1 MNQKGC
7 PFVSN
12 AVSSVANWFAKLVS
26 AVADWVAELFSLV
39 ADWFTT
45 LPTAE
50 IVGFAIVAVVLILIL
65 RVTRWLMRRT
75 WPIRRVWRHSQPRP
89 VGSPRRKLLSR
100 PRRRLGRW
108 LLRRVAIAGAW
119 HARRPL
125 KVQPFEG
132 PQDMDAP
139 AVSSALCVA
148 MTRIAS
154 LRRSGV
160 DSVTAP
166 AGAGAATEAIAA
178 GVMAAPAGGEL
189 AAALLRL
196 GWLALG
202 RGELQLSGRVL
213 APSVGGPGLALSL
226 ATGSGRVAER
236 LTIRAAEFEPSVRG
250 EESLVGQSEADR
262 LLRLATVGAVWTHF
276 KVLEGEWELNEEELK
291 RSLQTSSWRSYALM
305 RVGIEGEEHDDPD
318 LTRAFFAKAV
328 DADPNNLLAQFN
340 LASVELKDDQLVHA
354 HDAGTKRLKL
364 VHDTLNAEYESAEI
378 EPGGGADA
386 ERKQLLLNRDPLNY
400 QVGYK
405 RVADKLNRQ
414 TFLEA
419 NDGSGSVG
427 RRVALDLF
435 LRWSHSHQSAT
446 DNSKAHPR
454 PDGST
459 LTETDLTEITERLR
473 DLELTLAELDQAIP
487 SARWAA
493 ATSKSWAEL
502 RGLLGD
508 IEGPMLVLWA
518 MVARRIEG
526 SEGARGD
533 KDGDGDEDGIA
544 GGLGPGGRVEL
555 IERLAKGSLSPEEAV
570 AFACG
575 PPVLQSSRTYFNLAC
590 WHADIGQP
598 ADSLSA
604 LELSLECC
612 DRLAGERLSENQLRQ
627 VRMAHSEEWSKLESR
642 YGLRSARVPENGF
655 RPTQSS
661 VRRKSL
667 VNGARGG

>member
-1 MNQKGC
+1 
-7 PFVSN
+7 
-12 AVSSVANWFAKLVS
+12 
-26 AVADWVAELFSLV
+26 
-39 ADWFTT
+39 
-45 LPTAE
+45 
-50 IVGFAIVAVVLILIL
+50 
-65 RVTRWLMRRT
+65 
-75 WPIRRVWRHSQPRP
+75 
-89 VGSPRRKLLSR
+89 
-100 PRRRLGRW
+100 
-108 LLRRVAIAGAW
+108 
-119 HARRPL
+119 
-125 KVQPFEG
+125 
-132 PQDMDAP
+132 MDAP

-202 RGELQLSGRVL
+202 RGELQLSGHVL

-226 ATGSGRVAER
+226 ATGSGRVVER
-236 LTIRAAEFEPSVRG
+236 LTIRAAEFEPSVRAD
-250 EESLVGQSEADR
+250 ESLVGQSEADR

-276 KVLEGEWELNEEELK
+276 KVLEGEWELNEEEL
-291 RSLQTSSWRSYALM
+291 RGSLQTSSWRSYALM

-318 LTRAFFAKAV
+318 LTRALFAKAV

-340 LASVELKDDQLVHA
+340 LASVELKDDQLIHA
-354 HDAGTKRLKL
+354 HDVGTKRLKL
-364 VHDTLNAEYESAEI
+364 VHDSLNAEYESAEI
-378 EPGGGADA
+378 EPGGGADV

-414 TFLEA
+414 TILEA
-419 NDGSGSVG
+419 NDSSGLAG
-427 RRVALDLF
+427 RWVALDLF
-435 LRWSHSHQSAT
+435 LRWSHQSAIY
-446 DNSKAHPR
+446 NSSTHRPC

-459 LTETDLTEITERLR
+459 LTEKDLTEITERLH
-473 DLELTLAELDQAIP
+473 DLELTLVELDHATP

-502 RGLLGD
+502 RRLLGD

-518 MVARRIEG
+518 MVARRTGG
-526 SEGARGD
+526 SEGAT
-533 KDGDGDEDGIA
+533 GDEDGVA
-544 GGLGPGGRVEL
+544 GGLRPGERVEL
-555 IERLAKGSLSPEEAV
+555 IERLAKGSLSPEGAV

-575 PPVLQSSRTYFNLAC
+575 PPVLQSCRTHFNLAC
-590 WHADIGQP
+590 WYADIGQSSD
-598 ADSLSA
+598 ALAA
-604 LELSLECC
+604 LELSLECR
-612 DRLAGERLSENQLRQ
+612 DHLAGERLSENQLRQ
-627 VRMAHSEEWSKLESR
+627 VRMAHPEEWSKLESR
-642 YGLRSARVPENGF
+642 YGHPSAPAPENGF
-655 RPTQSS
+655 RLIQSGL
-661 VRRKSL
+661 RRKSP